1 METSQKDT
9 PGDRI
14 DPVASL
20 LENGREG
27 RIKQIS
33 EAWVKSQADLFHTLR
48 PARWEELAAIATRA
62 QKNIR
67 RHNIDS

>member
-1 METSQKDT
+1 MESNHHRLANDPIKD
-9 PGDRI
+9 
-14 DPVASL
+14 SW
-20 LENGREG
+20 ENGRES

-33 EAWVKSQADLFHTLR
+33 EAWVKSQADLFHNLR